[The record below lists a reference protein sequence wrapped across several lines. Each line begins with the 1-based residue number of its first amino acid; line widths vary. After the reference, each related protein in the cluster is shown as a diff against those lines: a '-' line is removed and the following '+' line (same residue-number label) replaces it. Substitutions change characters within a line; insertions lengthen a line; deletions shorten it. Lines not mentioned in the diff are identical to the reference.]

1 MEFNLRFN
9 MENSA
14 FSDYPEGE
22 ISSILRKV
30 INQVNA
36 GNEDGQIRDTNGNKV
51 GEWEINE

>member
-9 MENSA
+9 MDNAA

-30 INQVNA
+30 IKQVND

-51 GEWEINE
+51 GEWDINE

>member
-1 MEFNLRFN
+1 MEFKLRFN

>member
-9 MENSA
+9 MDNAA

-30 INQVNA
+30 INKVND
-36 GNEDGQIRDTNGNKV
+36 GNEDGQIRDTNGNTV
-51 GEWEINE
+51 GEWDISE